1 MRPWSECPTTSKNS
15 SDNLG
20 LVVQKFGGTSVATAD
35 HLRRAAAVEGRALD
49 KGRRVVVVVSA
60 MGDAT
65 DRLVGLARDISTR
78 PRSHEMDMLLSSGEQ
93 VSVSLMAMALGEL
106 GYEAR
111 AFLGSQV
118 RILTD
123 SVHSKAH
130 IREVETARLQAY
142 LEGGGVPVVAGFQGV
157 DAEGEI
163 TTFGRGGSD
172 TTAVALAAALG
183 ADECQILTDVDGV
196 YTTDPRV
203 VPEARRLERVTF
215 EEMIELASQGSR
227 VLQIRAVKFAGKY
240 NVPLRVLHMSGEGQG
255 TLITYEE
262 SDVEAPVVSGI
273 AFSPD
278 EAEITVTGVPDRPG
292 AVAAILRPVSDA
304 RIQVDMIVMNS
315 PRDGCVDLGFS
326 VGREDFAEALALA
339 GRAAATLGAGE
350 VRGNDSVAKI
360 SIVGVGMRTHAGIAT
375 RLFETLADEGIN
387 VRMVSTSE
395 IKISVLVA
403 EQEMKTGVRAL
414 HRVFLLDRADTP

>member
-1 MRPWSECPTTSKNS
+1 
-15 SDNLG
+15 LG
-20 LVVQKFGGTSVATAD
+20 LVVQKFGGTSVASVD
-35 HLRRAAAVEGRALD
+35 HLRRAAGVVARTLAQGRQ
-49 KGRRVVVVVSA
+49 VVVVVSA

-65 DRLVGLARDISTR
+65 DRLASLARQISTSPGR
-78 PRSHEMDMLLSSGEQ
+78 REMDMLLSSGEQ
-93 VSVSLMAMALGEL
+93 VSVALMAMALKAL
-106 GYEAR
+106 GHDAR
-111 AFLGSQV
+111 SYLGSQV

-130 IREVETARLQAY
+130 IREVETSRLGAY
-142 LEGGGVPVVAGFQGV
+142 LASGGVPVVAGFQGV

-196 YTTDPRV
+196 YTTDPRL
-203 VPEARRLERVTF
+203 VPEARRLDRITF
-215 EEMIELASQGSR
+215 DEMIELASQGSR
-227 VLQIRAVKFAGKY
+227 VLQIRAVKFAGQY

-262 SDVEAPVVSGI
+262 PDVESPVVSGI
-273 AFSPD
+273 AFNRD

-292 AVAAILRPVSDA
+292 AAAAILRPVSDA

-315 PRDGCVDLGFS
+315 PRDGCVDLSFS
-326 VGREDFAEALALA
+326 VGRDDFAEAVALA
-339 GRAAATLGAGE
+339 GHAAVALGAGE
-350 VRGNDSVAKI
+350 VRGNDTVAKV

-387 VRMVSTSE
+387 VGMVSTSE

-403 EQEMKTGVRAL
+403 ESEMESAVRAL
-414 HRVFLLDRADTP
+414 HRVFLLDRPDSP

>member
-1 MRPWSECPTTSKNS
+1 M
-15 SDNLG
+15 G
-20 LVVQKFGGTSVATAD
+20 LVVQKFGGTSVATAAR
-35 HLRRAAAVEGRALD
+35 LQQAARVVAKTLEG
-49 KGRRVVVVVSA
+49 GNRVVVVLSA

-65 DRLVGLARDISTR
+65 DRMISLAREVCGNPGR
-78 PRSHEMDMLLSSGEQ
+78 REMDMLLSSGEQ
-93 VSVSLMAMALGEL
+93 VSVALMAMALKDL
-106 GYEAR
+106 GFEAR
-111 AFLGSQV
+111 SYLGSQI

-130 IREVETARLQAY
+130 IREVETSRLAAY
-142 LEGGGVPVVAGFQGV
+142 LASGGVPVVAGFQGV

-203 VPEARRLERVTF
+203 VPEARRLDRITF

-240 NVPLRVLHMSGEGQG
+240 NVPLRVLHMSGQGHG

-262 SDVEAPVVSGI
+262 PAVEAPVVSGI
-273 AFSPD
+273 AFSQD

-292 AVAAILRPVSDA
+292 AAASILRPVSDA

-315 PRDGCVDLGFS
+315 PRDGCVDLSFS
-326 VGREDFAEALALA
+326 VGRDDFAEAIALA
-339 GRAAATLGAGE
+339 GRVAASLGAGE
-350 VRGNDSVAKI
+350 VRGNDTVAKI
-360 SIVGVGMRTHAGIAT
+360 SIVGVGMRSHAGIAT
-375 RLFETLADEGIN
+375 RLFETLAVEGIH

-395 IKISVLVA
+395 IKISVLVP
-403 EQEMKTGVRAL
+403 EPEMESAVRAL
-414 HRVFLLDRADTP
+414 HRVFLVDRPDTP

>member
-1 MRPWSECPTTSKNS
+1 VA
-15 SDNLG
+15 
-20 LVVQKFGGTSVATAD
+20 LVVQKFGGSSVATVD
-35 HLRRAAAVEGRALD
+35 QIRKAAQVVTRSHAAGHRI
-49 KGRRVVVVVSA
+49 VVVVSA
-60 MGDAT
+60 MGDST
-65 DRLVGLARDISTR
+65 NRLVELARETTSSPSTR
-78 PRSHEMDMLLSSGEQ
+78 EMDMLLSSGEQ
-93 VSVSLMAMALGEL
+93 VTIALMAMALKEL
-106 GYEAR
+106 GLESRSY
-111 AFLGSQV
+111 LGTQV
-118 RILTD
+118 RLLTD
-123 SVHSKAH
+123 SVFCKAH

-142 LEGGGVPVVAGFQGV
+142 LESGGVPVVAGFQGV

-203 VPEARRLERVTF
+203 VPEARRLDRITF

-240 NVPLRVLHMSGEGQG
+240 NVPLRVLHMDGEGAG
-255 TLITYEE
+255 TLITFEE

-273 AFSPD
+273 AFSRD

-292 AVAAILRPVSDA
+292 AAAAILKPVSDA
-304 RIQVDMIVMNS
+304 RIAVDMIVMNS
-315 PRDGCVDLGFS
+315 PRDGCVDFSFS
-326 VGREDFAEALALA
+326 VGRDDFRQAHELACATAAE
-339 GRAAATLGAGE
+339 LGAGE
-350 VRGNDSVAKI
+350 VSGNAEVAKL

-375 RLFETLADEGIN
+375 HLFETLAGEGVN

-395 IKISVLVA
+395 IKISVLMPENVLDA
-403 EQEMKTGVRAL
+403 AVRAV
-414 HRVFLLDRADTP
+414 HKAFELDSPPTP

>member
-1 MRPWSECPTTSKNS
+1 MA
-15 SDNLG
+15 
-20 LVVQKFGGTSVATAD
+20 LVVQKFGGSSVATVD
-35 HLRRAAAVEGRALD
+35 QIRKAAQVVTRSHAAGHRI
-49 KGRRVVVVVSA
+49 VVVVSA
-60 MGDAT
+60 MGDST
-65 DRLVGLARDISTR
+65 NRLVELARETTSSPSTR
-78 PRSHEMDMLLSSGEQ
+78 EMDMLLSSGEQ
-93 VSVSLMAMALGEL
+93 VTIALMAMALKEL
-106 GYEAR
+106 GLESRSY
-111 AFLGSQV
+111 LGTQV
-118 RILTD
+118 RLLTD
-123 SVHSKAH
+123 SVFCKAH

-142 LEGGGVPVVAGFQGV
+142 LESGGVPVVAGFQGV

-203 VPEARRLERVTF
+203 VPEARRLDRITF

-240 NVPLRVLHMSGEGQG
+240 NVPLRVLHMDGEGAG
-255 TLITYEE
+255 TLITFEE

-273 AFSPD
+273 AFSRD

-292 AVAAILRPVSDA
+292 AAAAILKPVSDA
-304 RIQVDMIVMNS
+304 RIAVDMIVMNS
-315 PRDGCVDLGFS
+315 PRDGCVDFSFS
-326 VGREDFAEALALA
+326 VGRDDFRQAHELACATAAE
-339 GRAAATLGAGE
+339 LGAGE
-350 VRGNDSVAKI
+350 VSGNAEVAKL

-375 RLFETLADEGIN
+375 HLFETLAGEGVN

-395 IKISVLVA
+395 IKISVLMPENVLDA
-403 EQEMKTGVRAL
+403 AVRAV
-414 HRVFLLDRADTP
+414 HKAFELDSPPTP